1 MINID
6 FHVHTKYSKDS
17 LTEPREL
24 AAKAKKLGIIPAIT
38 DHDNMGGHQDFRK
51 LRIPFIPGEEV
62 STDSG
67 DLIGLYVNEPI
78 PKKIPFPDAL
88 DAIHQQGGLAYLPH
102 MFDVTRSGVSSPE
115 LARKADIIEVFNAR
129 SVMKNFNQKAAE
141 FAKKSGIPG
150 AAGSDSHSLFE
161 FGTTY
166 TLLPSFD
173 LENPKEL
180 LKVLPKAEIFGK
192 PAPIFVKGTT
202 AAVKIWKKLR
212 GK

>member
-1 MINID
+1 
-6 FHVHTKYSKDS
+6 
-17 LTEPREL
+17 
-24 AAKAKKLGIIPAIT
+24 
-38 DHDNMGGHQDFRK
+38 MGGHQDFYK
-51 LRIPFIPGEEV
+51 MHHPFIPGEEIT
-62 STDSG
+62 TDSG
-67 DLIGLYVNEPI
+67 DLIGLYINEPI
-78 PKKIPFPDAL
+78 PKKTPFLDAL
-88 DAIHQQGGLAYLPH
+88 DAIHEQAGLAYLPH
-102 MFDVTRSGVSSPE
+102 MFDVTRSGASRPE

-141 FAKKSGIPG
+141 FAKKTGIPG

-180 LKVLPKAEIFGK
+180 LKALPKAEIFGK